1 MTPLMTPR
9 IFGISMGWVPM
20 AAGPVWMVLSVGM
33 AVGATLLYRS
43 ASPQASLHGSI
54 MVGFILL
61 CWAHPLYTSLAEAA
75 GVRRPVEFAG
85 GIITLVVLIGVAAI
99 VRRTSPGAA
108 GFLAPVAVW
117 LGLASVYLWQVL
129 QAERA

>member
-1 MTPLMTPR
+1 MTPR

-20 AAGPVWMVLSVGM
+20 AAGPVWMVLTIGM
-33 AVGATLLYRS
+33 ASGAAMLYRS
-43 ASPQASLHGSI
+43 SAPQASLHGSI
-54 MVGFILL
+54 MVGFIFL
-61 CWAHPLYTSLAEAA
+61 CWMHPAYTALAEAA
-75 GVRRPVEFAG
+75 GIRRPVEFAG
-85 GIITLVVLIGVAAI
+85 GVVTLLVLIGVVAV

-117 LGLASVYLWQVL
+117 LGLASVYLWQML